1 MRRSVRRIRRRFFAA
16 CFMFLFTVTVIAGHS
31 MLTTL
36 AEEEKPKT
44 VPYYSSIEIQGRGQS
59 LGDCKPLPEG
69 KPFDDRGVCGEAEAN
84 EHPSRGYDPCG
95 SSPDYCLL

>member
-36 AEEEKPKT
+36 AEEESPRQCLITAVLRFRKGT
-44 VPYYSSIEIQGRGQS
+44 VSGGLQTVTGR
-59 LGDCKPLPEG
+59 
-69 KPFDDRGVCGEAEAN
+69 EAI
-84 EHPSRGYDPCG
+84 
-95 SSPDYCLL
+95 